1 MIITE
6 EVDSE
11 SLALTFT
18 GLARELAS
26 KLTSFLDR
34 FSNVLKQDVVSTH
47 AQWNILEPVLATM
60 LTFGV
65 AVK

>member
-11 SLALTFT
+11 GLALAFT

-26 KLTSFLDR
+26 ELTSFLDK
-34 FSNVLKQDVVSTH
+34 FSNVLKQDVVSAH
-47 AQWNILEPVLATM
+47 AQWNILEPILAAM

-65 AVK
+65 AIK